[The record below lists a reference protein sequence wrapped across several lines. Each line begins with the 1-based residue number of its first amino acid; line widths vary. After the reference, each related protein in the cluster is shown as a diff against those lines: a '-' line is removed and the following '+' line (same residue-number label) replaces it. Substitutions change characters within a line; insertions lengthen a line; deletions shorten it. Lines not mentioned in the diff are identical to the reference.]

1 MALLTLRT
9 HAKKLQLVCHMGK
22 SVLACD
28 FFLKSG
34 RETFIDFHHA
44 AALATDEM
52 MMVAILTFA
61 DQLKSS
67 RSIAKIKS
75 LNHAH

>member
-9 HAKKLQLVCHMGK
+9 HAKKLQLVCHADK

-44 AALATDEM
+44 AALAVGDLHSKQLQVT
-52 MMVAILTFA
+52 ILCTFGKPSFQM
-61 DQLKSS
+61 DLT
-67 RSIAKIKS
+67 
-75 LNHAH
+75 HA